1 MIGKDLER
9 EWSEVY
15 LCYLEDEIVYIGSGK
30 LNRHKHCNSGISH
43 VYELNK
49 LHFEGVVFD
58 VKVQK
63 FKTRKTALNK
73 EIELIKKHLPKFNKV
88 YTPKHTDKVSY
99 MEKCR
104 KFREVFKSKCPA
116 KGANDYEKMY
126 ELLDQFLKTH
136 TLSTIEDEGV
146 IFRGR
151 DFYKSKGCAKLAHLL
166 MNHRLTPTK
175 YSIKFL
181 SLLKEALED
190 FYEVEFEFKN
200 LIKGVTHNIEL

>member
-1 MIGKDLER
+1 MKS

-15 LCYLEDEIVYIGSGK
+15 LCYLEDEIVYVGSGK
-30 LNRHKHCNSGISH
+30 LSRYKHCNSGTSH

-88 YTPKHTDKVSY
+88 YTPKHSDKVNY

-104 KFREVFKSKCPA
+104 KFREVFKSNVHQKVSMTMRRCT
-116 KGANDYEKMY
+116 N
-126 ELLDQFLKTH
+126 
-136 TLSTIEDEGV
+136 
-146 IFRGR
+146 
-151 DFYKSKGCAKLAHLL
+151 C
-166 MNHRLTPTK
+166 
-175 YSIKFL
+175 
-181 SLLKEALED
+181 
-190 FYEVEFEFKN
+190 
-200 LIKGVTHNIEL
+200 